1 MILNRIYSEPKGL
14 FEEVT
19 FKNGVNFIFGEKDVD
34 DPKESLNSIG
44 KTTFLDLIDFCLLAS
59 PLKHHNPRL
68 HAAKELISGY
78 DICLEFTIKNQIY
91 IIKRNIESANNP
103 QFGAIGEEHEIRI
116 ENLRKI
122 LGTLIFK
129 RDNYD
134 GIFHPDWFRIL
145 IGFYLKIQKFKKSK
159 FTDPIR
165 YIDEMSEA
173 DINYIHFFLLGIAN
187 NLSVKISEIRGELK
201 KIKPAIKEIQR
212 FVEQKY
218 ELKNLSDTNSQIDK
232 LRLDVRKLERAIEKF
247 ELGEQYEDAENEAN
261 KLTSLIKKLILDNF
275 QDKKKLEA
283 YKSSIELKDKVSPA
297 RVSNIYKELNEKIA
311 ENINKTIKEA
321 VDFRKRLS
329 KSRLNFLQKTIE
341 RTEDIISQRQK
352 LIDENEKKRAD
363 IFYFLSA
370 KEAITDLTEAFFA
383 ISEKKSQLAELESN
397 SKILNDLLAEKS
409 DFEMTLKGIE
419 TASYNFIAENKE
431 KRLDFYET
439 MLKTYNSI
447 YVENEDELKFSFDV
461 NAKKQKLI
469 DIDISFP
476 DMFGKGK
483 NQGRTLVY
491 DIAVLIHNLKE
502 QNFPKFV
509 IHDGIFDGMDKSQF
523 IGACEYITEM
533 SKTHQIQYITTVNE
547 EGTLSE
553 KFGQSDLINPISIKA
568 DAILV
573 LNPNKKLLGQDF

>member
-1 MILNRIYSEPKGL
+1 MK
-14 FEEVT
+14 
-19 FKNGVNFIFGEKDVD
+19 FKNGVNFIFGEKDVN

-59 PLKHHNPRL
+59 PLKSHNPRL
-68 HAAKELISGY
+68 YAAKELISGY
-78 DICLEFTIKNQIY
+78 DICLEFSIQERLY
-91 IIKRNIESANNP
+91 VIKRNIESANYP
-103 QFGAIGEEHEIRI
+103 KFGELGKEQEVRI
-116 ENLRKI
+116 ENLKKV
-122 LGTLIFK
+122 LGNLLFK
-129 RDNYD
+129 REDYE

-159 FTDPIR
+159 FTDPIH

-173 DINYIHFFLLGIAN
+173 DINYIHFFLLGITN
-187 NLSVKISEIRGELK
+187 KLSVKISEIRQELK
-201 KIKPAIKEIQR
+201 KINPAIKEVQR

-232 LRLDVRKLERAIEKF
+232 LRIDVRKLEKAIEKF

-261 KLTSLIKKLILDNF
+261 KLTSLIKTLLLDNF

-283 YKSSIELKDKVSPA
+283 YKNSIELKDTVIPS
-297 RVSNIYKELNEKIA
+297 RISNIYKELNETIA
-311 ENINKTIKEA
+311 EKVNKTLKEA
-321 VDFRKRLS
+321 VDFRKSLSNSRLS
-329 KSRLNFLQKTIE
+329 FLQKIIE
-341 RTEDIISQRQK
+341 RTEDIIKQRQQM
-352 LIDENEKKRAD
+352 IDENEKKRAD

-383 ISEKKSQLAELESN
+383 ISEKRTQLAELESN
-397 SKILNDLLAEKS
+397 SKILNDLLSEKS
-409 DFEMTLKGIE
+409 DYEMTLKGIE
-419 TASYNFIAENKE
+419 TASYNFIEDNKD

-439 MLKTYNSI
+439 MLKVYNAI
-447 YVENEDELKFSFDV
+447 YVENKDELKFSFDV
-461 NAKKQKLI
+461 NSKKQKLI
-469 DIDISFP
+469 DINISFP

-491 DIAVLIHNLKE
+491 DIAVLIHNLKQE
-502 QNFPKFV
+502 NFPKFL

-523 IGACEYITEM
+523 IGACEFIMEM
-533 SKTHQIQYITTVNE
+533 SKTNKIQYITTVNE

-553 KFGQSDLINPISIKA
+553 KFGHSDLINPNSIKA